1 MLIVVYPIT
10 GKLRYLW
17 FLADTSKLNVNLF
30 HTSLIFLNQTLL
42 SRTQYKDAMFPWKPL
57 GDGINSYLQCSIYL
71 FFASSLASYNNTSH
85 LQSMPSIQTSPV
97 PKFSLCVREWE
108 TSMVTH
114 LGKTCMQSWLLR
126 CHMLISYSRHITYM
140 IAICDLLSTPWAT
153 MGTKNRKFSQQLQK
167 TVLAKVPLPTTIK

>member
-97 PKFSLCVREWE
+97 PKFSFCVREWRDKHGH
-108 TSMVTH
+108 TSWQNMHAELALEMSYVDKLFASHYLHDSH
-114 LGKTCMQSWLLR
+114 LWSVV
-126 CHMLISYSRHITYM
+126 Y
-140 IAICDLLSTPWAT
+140 T
-153 MGTKNRKFSQQLQK
+153 MGNNVNEKQE
-167 TVLAKVPLPTTIK
+167 V